1 MSTNGAAQGAAIGT
15 TISPGWG
22 TAIGAGLGAI
32 GFLDGGDSPTTT
44 STQGNSAPWRA
55 QQPYLLDIFS
65 EANRLYGQRM
75 PGYGGAYSLPPGYQ
89 QALQQ
94 AQQTQQAANQGT
106 STYPGDPSKL
116 DLYSNLQRLEAQY
129 EQSLRSGGNGENG
142 AVGGAGPSPELI
154 AARNA
159 VNADRAA
166 KNNEAGNVQ
175 SGDVSNV
182 LDNTVQPVNTIPGSS
197 NQPTYKTQSNGS
209 LNGGRPTQYADA
221 QPTSVAGAKQ
231 LTPQAGGGNYQVQGG
246 FGGGMLG
253 GVAGA
258 LAGAGTPAQQTTSGS
273 PWSPNFNRVAG
284 FSDYQKSAQQQVGG
298 LYNKNAQSAG
308 SVLDNATK
316 YADPFNM
323 PLFQQAGNAEL
334 NRSSLLGAIANNASQ
349 TPSYDITSK
358 AGGYID
364 NAASTAPSF
373 ASPDALFSPQMDAI
387 NKVNNNQRGD
397 TYAANTAI
405 DRVMSNSQGQPT
417 GPDATSA
424 IQSQLSGAPNMS
436 VWQPIIDS
444 TVTDAANQFNRQIA
458 PAINH
463 GAIGSGNFGSSKYQ
477 QAMGLA
483 ASESQKN
490 VQRQLAEMGVQIG
503 TDALGRQTQG
513 IGAAQNQQGINNTVS
528 RGANADVMSAAGL
541 GLSQA
546 SLNNTIGRGNN
557 SDILQAAGLGGSLTN
572 SWLDNQQRTAGMQL
586 NAGNAT
592 GGLQLNQAQLN
603 EGVQGQRQAQLANA
617 ASQYGNQFNSIYQPG
632 LGFAANMS
640 NQAPDLLQSTYTPS
654 TMLNAYGGQQQAQNQ
669 AMLDQQYQNW
679 QLNQNG
685 PWDMLAKYG
694 SAVQGDYG
702 GLTNSST
709 VQQTPSNSNSQL
721 LGSLITAYGAYK
733 KNNPETVNNTAY
745 SSYGPYESGYKY

>member
-1 MSTNGAAQGAAIGT
+1 MSTSGAAQGAAIGT
-15 TISPGWG
+15 SVYPGWG
-22 TAIGAGLGAI
+22 TAVGAGLGAL

-44 STQGNSAPWRA
+44 STQGSSAPWRA

-65 EANRLYGQRM
+65 EAQRLYGQRM
-75 PGYGGAYSLPPGYQ
+75 PGYGGAYSLPPGYLQAMQEQ
-89 QALQQ
+89 QTATDAGNKIPSPTGPTGSLQQ
-94 AQQTQQAANQGT
+94 QYADAKAGYEANDPKWMDNSSGGKHPSQAYLDLETKYRNAANNGNN
-106 STYPGDPSKL
+106 
-116 DLYSNLQRLEAQY
+116 DL
-129 EQSLRSGGNGENG
+129 
-142 AVGGAGPSPELI
+142 
-154 AARNA
+154 AAL
-159 VNADRAA
+159 
-166 KNNEAGNVQ
+166 K
-175 SGDVSNV
+175 SGDVSNFV
-182 LDNTVQPVNTIPGSS
+182 ESGGRPNYQ
-197 NQPTYKTQSNGS
+197 TQGNGS

-221 QPTSVAGAKQ
+221 QPASVAGAKQ
-231 LTPQAGGGNYQVQGG
+231 LSPQGGGDYQVQGG

-258 LAGAGTPAQQTTSGS
+258 LAGGGTPAQQTTSGS
-273 PWSPNFNRVAG
+273 PWAPDFNRVAG

-349 TPSYDITSK
+349 MPSYDITSK
-358 AGGYID
+358 AGSYID

-397 TYAANTAI
+397 TSVANSAI
-405 DRVMSNSQGQPT
+405 DRVMNNAQGQPT
-417 GPDATSA
+417 GPDATGA
-424 IQSQLSGAPNMS
+424 INSQLSGQPNMN

-528 RGANADVMSAAGL
+528 RGANADVLQAGGL

-617 ASQYGNQFNSIYQPG
+617 ASQYGNQFSSIYQPG

>member
-1 MSTNGAAQGAAIGT
+1 MSTSGAAQGAAIGT

-65 EANRLYGQRM
+65 EAQRLYGQRM

-94 AQQTQQAANQGT
+94 QQSAGSTTAAGAGSSAPG
-106 STYPGDPSKL
+106 STNDQL
-116 DLYSNLQRLEAQY
+116 RQMEAQLAAWNRDPRNSDG
-129 EQSLRSGGNGENG
+129 ETVAQFPQWDELQALRSQ
-142 AVGGAGPSPELI
+142 AL
-154 AARNA
+154 
-159 VNADRAA
+159 
-166 KNNEAGNVQ
+166 KNNSGATQ
-175 SGDVSNV
+175 LQTGDVSGLV
-182 LDNTVQPVNTIPGSS
+182 SRGGNTTE
-197 NQPTYKTQSNGS
+197 QPTYQTQSNGS
-209 LNGGRPTQYADA
+209 LNGGRPTQYAD
-221 QPTSVAGAKQ
+221 QYQGVAGAKQ
-231 LTPQAGGGNYQVQGG
+231 LSPQRGVDYQVQGG
-246 FGGGMLG
+246 FGGGMFG

-258 LAGAGTPAQQTTSGS
+258 LAGGGTPAQQTTSES
-273 PWSPNFNRVAG
+273 PWAPNFNRVAG
-284 FSDYQKSAQQQVGG
+284 FSPFQDAAQRQVGQ
-298 LYNKNAQSAG
+298 LYGNNAQAAG

-323 PLFQQAGNAEL
+323 PMFQQAGNAEL
-334 NRSSLLGAIANNASQ
+334 NRSSLLGSIANNASQ
-349 TPSYDITSK
+349 TPNYDITSK

-364 NAASTAPSF
+364 NAASSAPSF
-373 ASPDALFSPQMDAI
+373 SSPDTLFSPQMDAI

-405 DRVMSNSQGQPT
+405 DRVMNNSQSQPT

-541 GLSQA
+541 GLNQA

-586 NAGNAT
+586 NAGNAI

-694 SAVQGDYG
+694 SAVQGNYG